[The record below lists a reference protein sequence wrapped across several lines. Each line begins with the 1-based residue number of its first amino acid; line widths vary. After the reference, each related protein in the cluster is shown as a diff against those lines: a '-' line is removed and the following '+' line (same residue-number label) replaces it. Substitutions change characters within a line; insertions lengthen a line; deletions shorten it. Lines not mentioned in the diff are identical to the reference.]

1 MLINLL
7 YMITLVELIYIVFEF
22 VYIVFELLIVDQCG
36 MKQVE
41 QTTNATHLSLFNF
54 C

>member
-1 MLINLL
+1 MLIGLL
-7 YMITLVELIYIVFEF
+7 CMITLVELIYIVFE
-22 VYIVFELLIVDQCG
+22 LLIVDPYG

-41 QTTNATHLSLFNF
+41 QTTSPTLQHLSLFSF